1 MGCARPRDIHHQIC
15 LTMTKQEKYRIAADT
30 GNNFYVEAK
39 VNGAWTRVTKNLGR
53 GEAGHTKEHEIID
66 KMEG

>member
-1 MGCARPRDIHHQIC
+1 
-15 LTMTKQEKYRIAADT
+15 MTKQDKYRIAADT

-53 GEAGHTKEHEIID
+53 GEAGHAKAHEIID
-66 KMEG
+66 KMEC

>member
-1 MGCARPRDIHHQIC
+1 
-15 LTMTKQEKYRIAADT
+15 MTKQEKYRIAADT

-53 GEAGHTKEHEIID
+53 GEAGHAKAHEIIET
-66 KMEG
+66 MED